1 MTTVFPGT
9 CPWITSV
16 GGTGLPAGKP
26 VGTREVA
33 ATKFASG
40 GGFSNLF
47 TLPSY
52 QAGAVGG
59 YYAQHDPGYNASVY
73 NNTRAVRGYPD
84 VALASQDY
92 VTGIDGGFMSFS
104 GTSASSPTFG
114 AMIAL
119 INGERL
125 RAGKGP
131 VGFINPVL
139 YAHPEV
145 FNDVVEG
152 NNPGCGT
159 KGFSAVKGW
168 DPVTGLGTPDYEK
181 LKKIFLA
188 LP

>member
-1 MTTVFPGT
+1 VFPGT

-16 GGTGLPAGKP
+16 GGTALPPNTTSGST
-26 VGTREVA
+26 TREIA
-33 ATKFASG
+33 SYKFHSG

-47 TLPSY
+47 PLPSY
-52 QAGAVGG
+52 QTAAVTQ
-59 YYAQHDPGYNASVY
+59 YYTHHDPGYNASVY
-73 NNTRAVRGYPD
+73 NNTRAARGYPD

-92 VTGIDGGFMSFS
+92 VTPIDGGFMAFS
-104 GTSASSPTFG
+104 GTSASSPTLG

-125 RAGKGP
+125 KAGKGT

-145 FNDVVEG
+145 FRDVVEG
-152 NNPGCGT
+152 SNPGCGT
-159 KGFSAVKGW
+159 QGFSAVEGW
-168 DPVTGLGTPDYEK
+168 DPVTGLGAPDYER
-181 LKKIFLA
+181 LKKVFLG